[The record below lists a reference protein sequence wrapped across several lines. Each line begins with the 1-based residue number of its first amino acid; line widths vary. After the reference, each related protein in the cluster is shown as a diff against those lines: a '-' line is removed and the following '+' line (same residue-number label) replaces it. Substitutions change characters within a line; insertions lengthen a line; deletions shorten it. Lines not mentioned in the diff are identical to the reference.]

1 MPWSMLYLVVRVE
14 YKSEAERIKRQAEI
28 TPDGGDECE
37 TFKRLFMLL
46 RIDFNFPC
54 DLYNYAAAAAN

>member
-1 MPWSMLYLVVRVE
+1 M
-14 YKSEAERIKRQAEI
+14 KRRAKI

-54 DLYNYAAAAAN
+54 DLCNYMAAVAVMPPARG